1 MPTSQASCPRH
12 TTWPLALRPV
22 SGSTSFTCRRSG
34 TSAPTTAMQ
43 PEWLTST
50 VSPLAVR
57 RAAPSSHSR
66 RKRRLVVAR
75 GWDRML
81 AQRSASALL
90 WSISL
95 SGVIVYMKD
104 LAGKSFGWATVY
116 HPNPARALRQWYG
129 AENVLSRR
137 GAGTPSQGR
146 AGAQKRAGK
155 RRARSALPERVTGG
169 ITLREAQGHWISGG
183 EPSSW
188 LRQLPGA

>member
-12 TTWPLALRPV
+12 TTWPLALRPF

-57 RAAPSSHSR
+57 RASPSSHSR

-75 GWDRML
+75 GWERML

-104 LAGKSFGWATVY
+104 LAGKSFGWAAVY
-116 HPNPARALRQWYG
+116 YANPARALRQWYG
-129 AENVLSRR
+129 AENVLSRQ

-146 AGAQKRAGK
+146 VGWHRKGREKEGPGSHCRNGPRA
-155 RRARSALPERVTGG
+155 A
-169 ITLREAQGHWISGG
+169 
-183 EPSSW
+183 
-188 LRQLPGA
+188 